1 MLALAL
7 VGKALYI
14 LVLLVV
20 FVYLVG
26 YDSLHKYLEEETF
39 FSEKKVM
46 SDLGKPPGLT
56 LVVQNLNGHG
66 GWKPDVASDSEW
78 NDVYEHVFIPGFCN
92 TSEDYSKVVD
102 CIDNNMFSLGE
113 TVLFIN
119 NGQKF
124 ENRPNLR

>member
-26 YDSLHKYLEEETF
+26 YDSVHKYLEEETF
-39 FSEKKVM
+39 FSEKKFM

-92 TSEDYSKVVD
+92 TSEDYSKVVA